1 MNKEDIVIVSASR
14 TPMGSFQGNLAELKA
29 TDLGTKVIQKN
40 LKDTGI
46 VSSEI
51 DEVIMGCVLPAGL
64 GQAPARQASIG
75 ANIPN
80 TVGATTINK
89 MCGSGMKAV
98 MMGHDSILA
107 GSNRIVVAGG
117 LESMSNAPYVMEKVR
132 QGLRMGHSSIK
143 DHMFID
149 GLEDAYDKGK
159 LMGSFAEDTA
169 EHYQFTREEQDN
181 FAIESLERAKI
192 ANETGLFKSEIVP
205 INIKNRKGE
214 KIIENDEQPFK
225 ANLEKIPTLKP
236 AFKQN
241 GTVTAA
247 NSSSISDGA
256 SSVIL
261 MTESEAEKRNIKPM
275 AKIISHATNSHEP
288 KWFTTAPIGAIK
300 KVLENAN
307 LKMTDIDL
315 FEVNEAFAVVPM
327 AVMKELSISHSILN
341 INGGACAL
349 GHPVGASGARVIT
362 TLIYSLRK
370 NNLSKGIASL
380 CIGGGEATAMA
391 LELIN

>member
-1 MNKEDIVIVSASR
+1 MQDKIVIVSALR
-14 TPMGSFQGNLAELKA
+14 TPIGSFQGDLSGIKA
-29 TDLGTKVIQKN
+29 TELGSAVIRENIKESKIN
-40 LKDTGI
+40 REDI
-46 VSSEI
+46 S
-51 DEVIMGCVLPAGL
+51 EVIMGCVLPAGL
-64 GQAPARQASIG
+64 GQAPARQAAIG
-75 ANIPN
+75 ADIPSE
-80 TVGATTINK
+80 VGATTINK
-89 MCGSGMKAV
+89 MCGSGMKAI
-98 MMGHDSILA
+98 MMGTDSII
-107 GSNRIVVAGG
+107 SDTNKIVIAGG
-117 LESMSNAPYVMEKVR
+117 LENMSNTPYILPKVR
-132 QGLRMGHSSIK
+132 DGLRMGHAVVK
-143 DHMFID
+143 DHMFFD
-149 GLEDAYDKGK
+149 GLEDAYEEGK

-181 FAIESLERAKI
+181 FAIESLERAKK
-192 ANETGLFKSEIVP
+192 ANKTGLFKSEIVP

-225 ANLEKIPTLKP
+225 ANIEKISTLKP
-236 AFKQN
+236 AFRQN

-300 KVLENAN
+300 KVIENAN
-307 LKMTDIDL
+307 LKITDIDL

-327 AVMKELSISHSILN
+327 AVMKELNISHSILN

-349 GHPVGASGARVIT
+349 GHPVGASGARIIT

-370 NNLSKGIASL
+370 NNLSRGIASL

>member
-1 MNKEDIVIVSASR
+1 MNKEAIVIVSASR
-14 TPMGSFQGNLAELKA
+14 TPMGSFQGSLAGLKA

-98 MMGHDSILA
+98 MIGHDSILA

-117 LESMSNAPYVMEKVR
+117 LESMSNAPYVIEKVR

-181 FAIESLERAKI
+181 FAIESLERAKK
-192 ANETGLFKSEIVP
+192 ANKTGLFKSEIVP

-225 ANLEKIPTLKP
+225 ANIEKISTLKP
-236 AFKQN
+236 AFRQN

-300 KVLENAN
+300 KVIENAN
-307 LKMTDIDL
+307 LKITDIDL

-327 AVMKELSISHSILN
+327 AVMKELNISHSILN

-349 GHPVGASGARVIT
+349 GHPVGASGARIIT

-370 NNLSKGIASL
+370 NNLSRGIASL